1 MAGDTRDTSSSSSPS
16 QTPPLPPPS
25 ATSPPPQITS
35 SSPKTYEVFNS
46 PQSPSKPLAGPVSAN
61 ALPEGSGQNTAG
73 GQKEVPTLV
82 SAIKTVRI
90 QDFKQVHM
98 YPCVR
103 ESLLLGIGGAFGMGG
118 VRALWGAPIPKAANW
133 AVGTFVFA
141 SFANYEFCLYRRRLE
156 RHHMKRAVEIIDRK
170 KAEKEAAAKIK
181 REERRR
187 AKEEADRKAE
197 EERRRRWWKVW

>member
-1 MAGDTRDTSSSSSPS
+1 M
-16 QTPPLPPPS
+16 
-25 ATSPPPQITS
+25 
-35 SSPKTYEVFNS
+35 
-46 PQSPSKPLAGPVSAN
+46 
-61 ALPEGSGQNTAG
+61 
-73 GQKEVPTLV
+73 
-82 SAIKTVRI
+82 
-90 QDFKQVHM
+90 M
-98 YPCVR
+98 
-103 ESLLLGIGGAFGMGG
+103 GIGGAFGVGG

-156 RHHMKRAVEIIDRK
+156 RQHMKRAVEIIDRK

-197 EERRRRWWKVW
+197 EERRRSWWKVW

>member
-1 MAGDTRDTSSSSSPS
+1 MASDTRDESNSNGPPPTEPPPGSTSS
-16 QTPPLPPPS
+16 PLHI
-25 ATSPPPQITS
+25 QS
-35 SSPKTYEVFNS
+35 SSPKIYEVFNAPAS
-46 PQSPSKPLAGPVSAN
+46 PPTSDPLQAPQSAN
-61 ALPEGSGQNTAG
+61 ALPDGSGQNTAG
-73 GQKEVPTLV
+73 SGKEAPTLV
-82 SAIKTVRI
+82 SAIKTVRV

-103 ESLLLGIGGAFGMGG
+103 ESLLMGIGGAFGMGG

-156 RHHMKRAVEIIDRK
+156 RQHMKRAVEIIDRK
-170 KAEKEAAAKIK
+170 KVEKEALAKAK

-187 AKEEADRKAE
+187 AKEEEDRRKE
-197 EERRRRWWKVW
+197 EEAKRGWWRVW